1 MCPDPLTQTVGSP
14 VVTVTSYRS
23 PALEGH
29 TVNFSCS
36 FSGEVVA
43 GSNTSMCTRE
53 GEWEPDPKE
62 ISCDND
68 MMTTRKMIIPNSQ
81 HFPIVSILVGS
92 LLGVILL
99 LITVTTI
106 IVAILVKGR
115 IKGRQCITHY
125 IYYYFKIN

>member
-1 MCPDPLTQTVGSP
+1 MCPDPLTQIVGSP

-62 ISCDND
+62 ISCDNN
-68 MMTTRKMIIPNSQ
+68 MMTTIIPISQ
-81 HFPIVSILVGS
+81 QFQIMTILVGS
-92 LLGVILL
+92 LLGGILL

-106 IVAILVKGR
+106 TVTVAFLVKGR
-115 IKGRQCITHY
+115 IKGR
-125 IYYYFKIN
+125 